1 MKTKILVIL
10 VVAIAFAACGRSSR
24 HHSEV
29 SNSDSIQAPVR
40 DSIVVKTAD
49 ISTDSLFYKEVYNKK
64 GLVFSNWKDS
74 IVIKTIGESDV
85 QYKVPVL
92 IQRGETENYCFY
104 FETTNEK
111 WIDESE
117 NQGLAIHYKLKG
129 IPASGKTL
137 AEDQQIQQKYDWQY
151 LSEDYKSKLNS
162 LLYQQIKY
170 PKKQFIYK

>member
-1 MKTKILVIL
+1 M
-10 VVAIAFAACGRSSR
+10 
-24 HHSEV
+24 
-29 SNSDSIQAPVR
+29 
-40 DSIVVKTAD
+40 
-49 ISTDSLFYKEVYNKK
+49 
-64 GLVFSNWKDS
+64 FSNWKDS